1 MAVLLSLNAMD
12 EAVNEKSIQTM
23 AQLYEYNVYENLISF
38 YGLGDKKKKKKKKT
52 NKKKQNKKKE
62 KILVYKMI

>member
-38 YGLGDKKKKKKKKT
+38 YGLGDKKKKKKKKKT
-52 NKKKQNKKKE
+52 KKNKIKKRKKF
-62 KILVYKMI
+62 